1 MMAGCTAFDEVVFV
15 PGRLTDVGKAAGG
28 VTGTALRALL
38 DGALAAATVVSLFFV
53 AGAALVLA
61 DFFVVNL

>member
-1 MMAGCTAFDEVVFV
+1 MMVGGSAFAEVAFV
-15 PGRLTDVGKAAGG
+15 PGRLTDVGKAAGR
-28 VTGTALRALL
+28 VTGTALLALL
-38 DGALAAATVVSLFFV
+38 DGALALATVVSLTFV